1 MTEQSSKTNDLVGS
15 LISLI
20 TNAKI
25 RYEGTL
31 VKVDQAERAMHLTK
45 VKSYGTE
52 GRQAEG
58 QPNVPPRDGVI
69 ESVIFKI
76 DMIQD
81 FQIVKR
87 PEARPEPKKDESQD
101 PAIVTEVAEK
111 PKRERQP
118 RGPRGVQKEN
128 PNEELKQ

>member
-1 MTEQSSKTNDLVGS
+1 MTEKLVGS
-15 LISLI
+15 HISLI

-31 VKVDQAERAMHLTK
+31 MMVDKTERAMHLSD
-45 VKSYGTE
+45 VQSFGTE

-58 QPNVPPRDGVI
+58 QPNVPPREGKI
-69 ESVIFKI
+69 KSVIFKI

-87 PEARPEPKKDESQD
+87 AEAEPTKEAEED
-101 PAIVTEVAEK
+101 PAILAQESKQPKVEK
-111 PKRERQP
+111 PRER
-118 RGPRGVQKEN
+118 
-128 PNEELKQ
+128 